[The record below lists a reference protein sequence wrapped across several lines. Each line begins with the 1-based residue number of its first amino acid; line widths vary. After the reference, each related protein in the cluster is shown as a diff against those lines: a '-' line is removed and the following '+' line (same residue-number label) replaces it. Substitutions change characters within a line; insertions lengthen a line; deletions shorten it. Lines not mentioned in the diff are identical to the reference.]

1 MTGRLAAIGLL
12 ALAACHRDP
21 PPALQVASEA
31 ASDDGTAAAK
41 DPAPADERA
50 LWFPAGPG
58 RDAILARER
67 GDHASAIAKLDE
79 LLARTDVPA
88 GDVAAAQWLR
98 GLEAAAAG
106 DHRDAARRFG
116 LARVAPELAAV
127 EPRLRILQAQAL
139 LDASD
144 PAGAWAVVD
153 DMDPRKMIGSPLGD
167 DILVVQADA
176 LVRTDDV
183 AGARARYER
192 YLAEFGRGPRRTEVM
207 VKLARLLV
215 KTGAHADL
223 EQAIGLYEALAIE
236 VPLSDF
242 GEEAIA
248 ELPGLRTQAKLARS
262 AAEQRGFDRKV
273 AQARIDA
280 MIDRSRYKQAI
291 KAADQLLGESLT
303 PIERCAAHFAK
314 ATAVFKQRERAKS
327 RPLFEQAVGACGK
340 AGKDGRDLVVKAGY
354 QAGRGRYAEGKHRE
368 AALAFE
374 ALATAHADHSY
385 ADDAWVLA
393 GESWEEHGEPDKAR
407 AAWRKALAI
416 AGDMAEEARRRL
428 LVAAF
433 AAGDDDE
440 ARGLAEDGLVDKG
453 ASAVDRSK
461 LEYFRGRA
469 LMRLGQRDQA
479 RAAWLSAVTHAPL
492 DYPALQAASRLRELG
507 DDALAEALEVMTPA
521 MAEAAAAEPAPRSG
535 AAVVL
540 ARLGLGEWAKEEL
553 DADGVGGWPAV
564 AVLDRAG
571 LYPAGQK
578 LVANLG
584 GAWRTQ
590 PPRGE
595 SLLRWKWAHPQP
607 FRELIEPGEGRLGV
621 PQWLTYAIMQTESR
635 FDPQA
640 TSYAGARGLVQL
652 MPSTARAEAEKAGI
666 DLKDDG
672 RLYDPTTN
680 LELGMNHLGRLV
692 ARFGGGDRGVA
703 LAIPSY
709 NAGAGA
715 VDRWLTERA
724 SWDLD
729 VFIEGIPFDETR
741 KYTQS
746 VLGRWLVYRVLYG
759 TAETAAERVPYL
771 ALELPGR

>member
-1 MTGRLAAIGLL
+1 M
-12 ALAACHRDP
+12 
-21 PPALQVASEA
+21 ASEA
-31 ASDDGTAAAK
+31 APDAGIAAGANTGAST
-41 DPAPADERA
+41 DRA
-50 LWFPAGPG
+50 LWFGAGPG

-79 LLARTDVPA
+79 LLAGTDVPP
-88 GDVAAAQWLR
+88 GDAAAAQWLR
-98 GLEAAAAG
+98 GLEARAAG

-116 LARVAPELAAV
+116 LARVATELAAV
-127 EPRLRILQAQAL
+127 EPRLRLLQAQAL

-153 DMDPRKMIGSPLGD
+153 DMDSRKMIGSPLAD
-167 DILVVQADA
+167 DVLVVQADA
-176 LVRTDDV
+176 LLRTDDV
-183 AGARARYER
+183 AGARVRYEQ
-192 YLAEFGRGPRRTEVM
+192 YLSDFAGGPRRPEVM
-207 VKLARLLV
+207 AKLARLLT
-215 KTGAHADL
+215 KTASVDDL
-223 EQAIGLYEALAIE
+223 RRAIELYEDLAVR

-242 GEEAIA
+242 GDEAIA
-248 ELPGLRTQAKLARS
+248 ELPGLRAKAKLVRS
-262 AAEQRGFDRKV
+262 AAEQRGFDRKL
-273 AQARIDA
+273 AQARVDA
-280 MIDRSRYKQAI
+280 MIDRGRYKQAI
-291 KAADQLLGESLT
+291 KATDALLSEALA
-303 PIERCAAHFAK
+303 PMERCSAHFAK

-327 RPLFEQAVGACGK
+327 RPLFEQAVAACGK
-340 AGKDGRDLVVKAGY
+340 AGKDGQDLLVKSGY

-374 ALATAHADHSY
+374 KLATDHAQHSY

-393 GESWEEHGEPDKAR
+393 GESWDEHGDGPKAR
-407 AAWRKALAI
+407 VAWRKALAI

-433 AAGDDDE
+433 AAGDDEE

-469 LMRLGQRDQA
+469 LMRVGKRDLA
-479 RAAWLSAVTHAPL
+479 RAAWLSAVAHAPL

-521 MAEAAAAEPAPRSG
+521 AVQAAASEREPAST

-584 GAWRTQ
+584 MAWRTE
-590 PPRGE
+590 PPRGP
-595 SLLRWKWAHPQP
+595 SLQRWKWAHPQP
-607 FRELIEPGEGRLGV
+607 FRELIEPGEGRLGI

-652 MPSTARAEAEKAGI
+652 MPSTARAEAEQLGI
-666 DLKDDG
+666 ALADDE
-672 RLYDPTTN
+672 RLYDPSTN

-692 ARFGGGDRGVA
+692 SRFGGGDRGVA

-715 VDRWLTERA
+715 VERWLGERGG
-724 SWDLD
+724 WDLD

-746 VLGRWLVYRVLYG
+746 VLGRWLVYRMLYG
-759 TAETAAERVPYL
+759 TAATVAERLPYL
-771 ALELPGR
+771 ALQLPPR